1 MASCVK
7 QLGNE
12 ECRRR
17 CGSVYRALWL
27 TCPSTG
33 VHPSAMIVDD
43 PFERKWLVVPEW
55 ADLVGLDGCHVR
67 YWRGCDAPK
76 TLLATTPDDVAER
89 FDGDRLSVTDV
100 DVAWSSRGDEG
111 STTVVGST
119 VDSALCQSI
128 NQSIDQYKSRL
139 GRRTNIIGLLFATP
153 WLNISNI
160 TSPQGPR
167 VHLPVTYFLFGDI
180 TSHLVLALSASL
192 RPKYGTPYLF
202 TSVSP
207 SCPL

>member
-12 ECRRR
+12 ACRRR

-67 YWRGCDAPK
+67 
-76 TLLATTPDDVAER
+76 
-89 FDGDRLSVTDV
+89 
-100 DVAWSSRGDEG
+100 
-111 STTVVGST
+111 
-119 VDSALCQSI
+119 
-128 NQSIDQYKSRL
+128 
-139 GRRTNIIGLLFATP
+139 
-153 WLNISNI
+153 
-160 TSPQGPR
+160 
-167 VHLPVTYFLFGDI
+167 
-180 TSHLVLALSASL
+180 
-192 RPKYGTPYLF
+192 
-202 TSVSP
+202 
-207 SCPL
+207 